1 MPYKLA
7 IDFGTTNSVI
17 ARWDETSASGTTLDL
32 PSLSLRTGSGA
43 FLIPTLLYVKDG
55 RSGEIVTGE
64 AVHEQGLDREPGN
77 RLFRNFK
84 RTIGAETLLESR
96 IIDGAPW
103 TDEQAGQQFLRHL
116 LASLPYRA
124 DEIDQLVITV
134 PVAAFEGYT
143 AWLSRS
149 MDSLP
154 AEKIRIVDES
164 TAAALG
170 YAVTE
175 PGAIVLVIDFGGG
188 TLDLSLVRLPESREK
203 TGKILFTSLSK
214 PEGEKARVIAK
225 TGVSLGGSDID
236 QWILHE
242 ILRRSGLSL
251 ETLGAGYAGLLSACE
266 KTKIDL
272 SNKVETKI
280 EFQIESGKWVSEIFT
295 RANLEA
301 LIAQNGFYTALK
313 QALEKVMG
321 LAHQKGVYRE
331 DIRHVLLVGGTS
343 LIPSVQ
349 QTLDEF
355 FRAITQRKRKSITQ
369 MPTWPASTW
378 DIENTS
384 IRVDKPFT
392 AVVEGALQV
401 SAGFGLDDQLAHG
414 YGLRYL
420 DTHGAQQFDE
430 IIPMGSKAPSE
441 KPVSLTLSASHENQT
456 AIEFVIGQIDT
467 DAVASV
473 EVKYEGGQAVFV
485 ARTGENARKI
495 VPLNEGE
502 PLSVPLD
509 PPGAPGKER
518 LRATFRVDGMRR
530 LRISV
535 TDLKTR
541 KKLLEDT
548 IVATLNPHPLP
559 PSPNGRGDGG
569 EGSPAQ
575 RGNGDQQL
583 TGSEPTLVK
592 REAAGFRLSLKGL
605 ASMLNLLPP
614 DQISV
619 EALAAALR
627 SDECMVRFNAAD
639 VLSRRADRDARLAF
653 EDILQ
658 SGTPHQRASAAGHLY
673 RFSWFAA
680 EPLYRLA
687 LNDSDQRVCE
697 AAVFALCKMRLPEAY
712 ALVMEIL
719 QNGSDALRL
728 SAVWGMYSRPDPAAI
743 PVLAVALRAQNYEIR
758 ELALEVLG
766 ATETPEAIPVVK
778 SALCDPQ
785 PEVQYAA
792 TLSWIELAREACFA
806 ELADLIERTCGWERR
821 WILRGLFH
829 ATNYMGIETGS
840 APEAVTLIH
849 ALDSALGDA
858 LPEARLAAFMPL
870 AWTRHLQA
878 EAALLTGFR
887 REPNSDVKAHM
898 LTAAVHLMSPLA
910 RTLLEEARDSAD
922 PLLRQTTEFL
932 LKSQA

>member
-1 MPYKLA
+1 MGHKLA

-17 ARWDETSASGTTLDL
+17 ARWDEATSNGATLDL
-32 PSLSLRTGSGA
+32 SSISSKTGSGT

-55 RSGEIVTGE
+55 RSGEIVIGE
-64 AVHEQGLDREPGN
+64 EVRKQGFDYDPSN

-84 RTIGAETLLESR
+84 RTIGAESLLESR

-103 TDEQAGQQFLRHL
+103 TDEQAGQQFLRRL

-149 MDSLP
+149 IEGLP

-203 TGKILFTSLSK
+203 TGKVLFTSLSK
-214 PEGEKARVIAK
+214 QEGEKARVIAK

-236 QWILHE
+236 QWILQE
-242 ILRRSGLSL
+242 ILRRSSLSL
-251 ETLGAGYAGLLSACE
+251 ETLGTGYTGLLSACE
-266 KTKIDL
+266 KAKITL
-272 SNKVETKI
+272 SNEQETKVE
-280 EFQIESGKWVSEIFT
+280 FQLESGKWIAETFS
-295 RANLEA
+295 RADLER
-301 LIAQNGFYTALK
+301 LMVQNGFYTALK

-420 DTHGAQQFDE
+420 DSNGAQQFDE

-441 KPVSLTLSASHENQT
+441 KPVSLTLSASRENQS
-456 AIEFVIGQIDT
+456 AIDLVIGQIDT
-467 DAVASV
+467 DAVTSV

-485 ARTGENARKI
+485 AQAGENARKI

-502 PLSVPLD
+502 PLTVPLN
-509 PPGAPGKER
+509 PPGVPGKER
-518 LRATFRVDGMRR
+518 LRATFRVDGMRQ
-530 LRISV
+530 LRISI

-541 KKLLEDT
+541 KKLLEDA
-548 IVATLNPHPLP
+548 VLATL
-559 PSPNGRGDGG
+559 RG
-569 EGSPAQ
+569 EKSEF
-575 RGNGDQQL
+575 NGDQKL
-583 TGSEPTLVK
+583 TGREPSLAK
-592 REAAGFRLSLKGL
+592 RETTGFRLSLKGL

-614 DQISV
+614 DQIST

-658 SGTPHQRASAAGHLY
+658 TGTPHQRASAAGHLY

-680 EPLYRLA
+680 EPLYQLA
-687 LNDSDQRVCE
+687 LNDSDQRVRE

-712 ALVMEIL
+712 ILVMEIL
-719 QNGSDALRL
+719 QSGSDAMRL
-728 SAVWGMYSRPDPAAI
+728 SAVWGLYSRPDPAAV

-766 ATETPEAIPVVK
+766 ATESPEAIPVVK
-778 SALCDPQ
+778 SALCDPR

-806 ELADLIERTCGWERR
+806 ELAGLIEQTCSWERR

-829 ATNYMGIETGS
+829 ATNYMGVETGS
-840 APEAVTLIH
+840 APDAAALIH
-849 ALDSALGDA
+849 ALNSALSDD

-870 AWTRHLQA
+870 AWTRHPEA
-878 EAALLTGFR
+878 ESALLTGFR

-898 LTAAVHLMSPLA
+898 LTATVHLMSPLA
-910 RTLLEEARDSAD
+910 GTLLEEARSSAD
-922 PLLRQTTEFL
+922 PLIRQTAEYL
-932 LKSQA
+932 SRSQ

>member
-17 ARWDETSASGTTLDL
+17 ACWDETSASGYTLDL
-32 PSLSLRTGSGA
+32 PPLSLRTGSGA
-43 FLIPTLLYVKDG
+43 YLIPTLLYVKDG
-55 RSGEIVTGE
+55 RSGEIVIGE
-64 AVHEQGLDREPGN
+64 AVCKQGLDRQPGN

-84 RTIGAETLLESR
+84 RTIGAETLFESR

-103 TDEQAGQQFLRHL
+103 TDEQAGQQFLRCL

-149 MDSLP
+149 IDGLP

-203 TGKILFTSLSK
+203 TGKVLFTSLSSR
-214 PEGEKARVIAK
+214 EGEKARVIAK

-236 QWILHE
+236 QWL
-242 ILRRSGLSL
+242 LREALTRSNTGLESL
-251 ETLGAGYAGLLSACE
+251 GTGYSTLLSACE
-266 KTKIDL
+266 RAKIAL
-272 SNKVETKI
+272 STVRETMVDVTA
-280 EFQIESGKWVSEIFT
+280 ENGATNSVAFS
-295 RANLEA
+295 RADLEA
-301 LIAQNGFYTALK
+301 LMAQNGFYTALK

-414 YGLRYL
+414 YGLRHL
-420 DTHGAQQFDE
+420 DANGAQQFDE
-430 IIPMGSKAPSE
+430 IIPMGSKTPSE
-441 KPVSLTLSASHENQT
+441 KPVNLTLSASHENQP

-485 ARTGENARKI
+485 AQAGDNARKI
-495 VPLNEGE
+495 MPLNAGE
-502 PLSVPLD
+502 ALSVPLD

-518 LRATFRVDGMRR
+518 LRATFRVDSMRR

-535 TDLKTR
+535 SDLKTR
-541 KKLLEDT
+541 KKLLDDA
-548 IVATLNPHPLP
+548 VLATL
-559 PSPNGRGDGG
+559 RGEKD
-569 EGSPAQ
+569 EF
-575 RGNGDQQL
+575 NGDQKL
-583 TGSEPTLVK
+583 TGREPSLVK
-592 REAAGFRLSLKGL
+592 RETAGFRLSLKGL

-687 LNDSDQRVCE
+687 LNDSDHRVCE

-712 ALVMEIL
+712 ALVADIL
-719 QNGSDALRL
+719 QSGSDAMRL
-728 SAVWGMYSRPDPAAI
+728 SAVWGMYSRPDPAAV

-766 ATETPEAIPVVK
+766 ATEAPEAIEVVR
-778 SALCDPQ
+778 SALADPQ

-806 ELADLIERTCGWERR
+806 ELADLIKQTCGWERR

-840 APEAVTLIH
+840 APEALTLIR
-849 ALDSALGDA
+849 ALDSALGDD

-870 AWTRHLQA
+870 AWTRHPEV
-878 EAALLTGFR
+878 EASLLAGFR
-887 REPNSDVKAHM
+887 REPDSNVKAHM

-910 RTLLEEARDSAD
+910 ATLLEESRGSTD
-922 PLLRQTTEFL
+922 PLIRQTAEYL
-932 LKSQA
+932 ANSGNSQ

>member
-17 ARWDETSASGTTLDL
+17 ARWDETSASGATIDL
-32 PSLSLRTGSGA
+32 PPLSQATGSGA
-43 FLIPTLLYVKDG
+43 YLIPTLLYVKEG
-55 RSGEIVTGE
+55 RSGEVVMGA
-64 AVHEQGLDREPGN
+64 AVHAQGLDREPGN

-84 RTIGAETLLESR
+84 RTIGAESLLESR

-103 TDEQAGQQFLRHL
+103 TDEQAGQQFLRRL

-203 TGKILFTSLSK
+203 TGKILFTDVK
-214 PEGEKARVIAK
+214 NYGGEKARVIAK
-225 TGVSLGGSDID
+225 TGVTLGGSDID
-236 QWILHE
+236 QWMLQE
-242 ILRRSGLSL
+242 ILRRNHLSF

-266 KTKIDL
+266 KAKIDL
-272 SNKVETKI
+272 SQIQETRL
-280 EFQIESGKWVSEIFT
+280 EFQSENGKPLTEVFS
-295 RANLEA
+295 RAELEKLMA
-301 LIAQNGFYTALK
+301 ENGFYAALK

-331 DIRHVLLVGGTS
+331 DIHHVLLVGGTS

-414 YGLRYL
+414 YGLRYV
-420 DTHGAQQFDE
+420 DAQGKQQFDE

-441 KPVSLTLSASHENQT
+441 KPVSLTLSASCENQQT
-456 AIEFVIGQIDT
+456 VEFVIGQIDT

-485 ARTGENARKI
+485 AQAGDNARKI
-495 VPLNEGE
+495 VPLNAGE
-502 PLSVPLD
+502 ALSVPLN
-509 PPGAPGKER
+509 PPCAPGKER

-541 KKLLEDT
+541 KKLLEDA
-548 IVATLNPHPLP
+548 IMANLNPHPLP
-559 PSPNGRGDGG
+559 PSPEGRGDGG
-569 EGSPAQ
+569 EGN
-575 RGNGDQQL
+575 GNQKL
-583 TGSEPTLVK
+583 TGREPSLVK
-592 REAAGFRLSLKGL
+592 PETTGFRLSLKGL

-614 DQISV
+614 NQISV
-619 EALAAALR
+619 EAYAAALR

-639 VLSRRADRDARLAF
+639 VLSRRADRDARLVF
-653 EDILQ
+653 EDILHN
-658 SGTPHQRASAAGHLY
+658 GTPHQRASAAGHLY

-680 EPLYRLA
+680 EPLYHLA
-687 LNDSDQRVCE
+687 LNDSDHRVRE

-712 ALVMEIL
+712 ALVAEIL
-719 QNGSDALRL
+719 QNGSDAMRL
-728 SAVWGMYSRPDPAAI
+728 SAVWGMYSRPDPAAV
-743 PVLAVALRAQNYEIR
+743 PVLTVALRAQNYEIR

-766 ATETPEAIPVVK
+766 ATEAPEAIEVVK
-778 SALCDPQ
+778 SALNDPQ

-792 TLSWIELAREACFA
+792 TLSWIELAREACFI
-806 ELADLIERTCGWERR
+806 ELADLIERTRGWERR

-840 APEAVTLIH
+840 APEAVTLIK
-849 ALDSALGDA
+849 ALEAALGDD
-858 LPEARLAAFMPL
+858 LPETRLAAFMPL
-870 AWTRHLQA
+870 AWTRHPEA
-878 EAALLTGFR
+878 EFPLLMGFR
-887 REPNSDVKAHM
+887 REPNSDVRAHM

-910 RTLLEEARDSAD
+910 GRLLEEARSSAD
-922 PLLRQTTEFL
+922 PLLRQTAEYLTKPENI
-932 LKSQA
+932 Q

>member
-1 MPYKLA
+1 
-7 IDFGTTNSVI
+7 
-17 ARWDETSASGTTLDL
+17 
-32 PSLSLRTGSGA
+32 
-43 FLIPTLLYVKDG
+43 
-55 RSGEIVTGE
+55 
-64 AVHEQGLDREPGN
+64 VHEQGLDREPGN

-84 RTIGAETLLESR
+84 RTIGAESLLESR

-103 TDEQAGQQFLRHL
+103 TDEQAGQQFLRSML
-116 LASLPYRA
+116 TSLPYRA

-149 MDSLP
+149 MDGLP

-203 TGKILFTSLSK
+203 TGKVLFTSLSK
-214 PEGEKARVIAK
+214 QEGEKAHVIAK

-236 QWILHE
+236 QWVLQE
-242 ILRRSGLSL
+242 VLKRENLSL
-251 ETLGAGYAGLLSACE
+251 ESLGAGYAGLLSACE
-266 KTKIDL
+266 KAKIEL
-272 SNKVETKI
+272 SNAEISNIGYANIQSTITRPEFETI
-280 EFQIESGKWVSEIFT
+280 M
-295 RANLEA
+295 AA
-301 LIAQNGFYTALK
+301 NGFYTALK
-313 QALEKVMG
+313 HALEKVMG

-420 DTHGAQQFDE
+420 DANGAQQFDE

-441 KPVSLTLSASHENQT
+441 KPVSVTLSASRENQQT
-456 AIEFVIGQIDT
+456 MEFVIGQIDT

-485 ARTGENARKI
+485 ARAGENARKI
-495 VPLNEGE
+495 VPLNPSTRSVGTAGE
-502 PLSVPLD
+502 ALSVPLN
-509 PPGAPGKER
+509 PPGMPGKER
-518 LRATFRVDGMRR
+518 LRATFRVDGMRQ

-535 TDLKTR
+535 NDLKTR
-541 KKLLEDT
+541 KKLLEDAV
-548 IVATLNPHPLP
+548 VASLNPHLHP
-559 PSPNGRGDGG
+559 PSPSERGDGG
-569 EGSPAQ
+569 ED
-575 RGNGDQQL
+575 NGDQKL
-583 TGSEPTLVK
+583 TGSEPSLVIQEK
-592 REAAGFRLSLKGL
+592 AGFRLSLKGL

-680 EPLYRLA
+680 EPLYHLA
-687 LNDSDQRVCE
+687 LNDSDHRVRE

-712 ALVMEIL
+712 ALVTEIL
-719 QNGSDALRL
+719 QSGSDAMRL
-728 SAVWGMYSRPDPAAI
+728 SAVWGMYSRPDPAAV
-743 PVLAVALRAQNYEIR
+743 PVLAVALQAQNYEIR

-766 ATETPEAIPVVK
+766 ATEAPEAIEVVK
-778 SALCDPQ
+778 NAMGDPQ

-792 TLSWIELAREACFA
+792 TLSWIELTREACFA

-821 WILRGLFH
+821 WVLRGLFH

-840 APEAVTLIH
+840 APEAVTLIR
-849 ALDSALGDA
+849 ALDSALSDT

-870 AWTRHLQA
+870 AWTRHPEA
-878 EAALLTGFR
+878 EATLLAGFR
-887 REPNSDVKAHM
+887 REPNSDVKALM
-898 LTAAVHLMSPLA
+898 LTSAVHLMSPLA
-910 RTLLEEARDSAD
+910 GTLLEEARGCAD
-922 PLLRQTTEFL
+922 PLLRQTVEYLATSENA
-932 LKSQA
+932 K